1 MPSLTVIIPAYNEA
15 STIDAAIAETMAV
28 LRSLNL
34 DSELII
40 VDDGSTDTTSA
51 RVHDL
56 SSRYPNVKLIRHET
70 NQGKGAA
77 IRSGAQATQSD
88 FVAFLDADLATPP
101 DHLSQALNALS
112 TSDIV
117 IGSRHHPKT
126 VFVEK
131 QPWLR
136 QQAGRFFSRLVGRF
150 FGLPYQDTQCGFK
163 VFGPNATHPLKEME
177 TSGWTFDVELLV
189 RAQQEKLRVTELP
202 IVWQHGRVSRVRWW
216 HAFRIFSELQKLKT
230 QLKK

>member
-28 LRSLNL
+28 LRSLTIEH
-34 DSELII
+34 ELII
-40 VDDGSTDTTSA
+40 VDDGSTDGTSE
-51 RVHDL
+51 RVRVL
-56 SSRYPNVKLIRHET
+56 SSRYTNVKLIRHET

-77 IRSGAQATQSD
+77 IRSGAQAAQM
-88 FVAFLDADLATPP
+88 VLIAFLDADLATPP
-101 DHLSQALNALS
+101 DLLPQALQALS

-131 QPWLR
+131 QPWMR
-136 QQAGRFFSRLVGRF
+136 QQAGRLFSRFVGGL

-163 VFGPNATHPLKEME
+163 VFGSRAAHLLKELR
-177 TSGWTFDVELLV
+177 TDGWTFDVELLV
-189 RAQQEKLRVTELP
+189 RAQQEKLQVIELP
-202 IVWQHGRVSRVRWW
+202 IVWQHGRVSRVKWW
-216 HAFRIFSELQKLKT
+216 HAFRIFSELQQLKT
-230 QLKK
+230 RLKK